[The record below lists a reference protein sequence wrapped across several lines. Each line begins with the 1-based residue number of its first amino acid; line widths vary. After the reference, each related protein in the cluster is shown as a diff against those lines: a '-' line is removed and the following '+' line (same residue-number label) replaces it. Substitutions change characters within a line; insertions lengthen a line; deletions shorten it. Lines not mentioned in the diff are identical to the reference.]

1 MMQNNVKPLI
11 FHIEIPNRC
20 GYIMH
25 VFQYCCAI
33 THKECEK
40 MQPIHPYENKMR
52 NLQATI
58 L

>member
-11 FHIEIPNRC
+11 FHIEIPNRF

-25 VFQYCCAI
+25 TFQYCCAV
-33 THKECEK
+33 TLEECEK